1 MEKNIQTNSTVTTSD
16 VETQSAQKFPTNSEL
31 MAKMK
36 KYHIDTDKVI
46 TTSVKKFPTNSELMA
61 KMKRHFTNN
70 SDEEIILKG
79 AEMPLPGRSMFP
91 NKPRKV
97 NIWHKGK
104 LVVKGDDYDPKLDTP
119 PPAPVEDEVIFTK
132 WR

>member
-1 MEKNIQTNSTVTTSD
+1 MEKNTQTNSTVTTSD

-36 KYHIDTDKVI
+36 KYHIDSGKVI

-61 KMKRHFTNN
+61 KMKRHFTSN

-79 AEMPLPGRSMFP
+79 AEIPTEGNAMFP

-97 NIWHKGK
+97 NVWNKGK

-119 PPAPVEDEVIFTK
+119 PTPVEDEVIFTK